1 VHAVSVCVDFRH
13 DETYFNLHCAGIK
26 NLHLTHYVAVGQIV
40 TWGVCFELVIA
51 FDFKKKIMSFA
62 LSLIK
67 HFNTECL
74 KENTFPNSVVV
85 FHYCCRK
92 F

>member
-1 VHAVSVCVDFRH
+1 MHAVSVCVDFQH
-13 DETYFNLHCAGIK
+13 DEMYFKLHRAGIK
-26 NLHLTHYVAVGQIV
+26 NLHVTHYMAVGQIV

-51 FDFKKKIMSFA
+51 FDFKKIVFFA
-62 LSLIK
+62 VSVIK
-67 HFNTECL
+67 YFSTECL

-85 FHYCCRK
+85 FHYCCGK